1 MRSEQELLQSRN
13 NGFFLSGVHVVEAQN
28 AHNDHHDHQN
38 QNEHQGL
45 SAALDRG
52 RGFLGMSGA
61 DIRAFDQFAVFTE
74 CIGSPS

>member
-13 NGFFLSGVHVVEAQN
+13 DGFFLSGVHVVEAQD

-45 SAALDRG
+45 NAARDRG
-52 RGFLGMSGA
+52 SGFLGTSGA
-61 DIRAFDQFAVFTE
+61 DIRAFDQLAVLTE